1 MKRVFIDGSAGTTG
15 LRIRER
21 LASRGD
27 LELVVLPEEVRK
39 DVEARRRALN
49 GADVAFLC
57 LPDAAAVEAVSL
69 VENPE
74 TVVIDTST
82 AHRTAEGWE
91 YGFPELAGRR
101 ERIAAAKR
109 IANPGCHASG
119 FVALV
124 EPLVRA
130 GLVAKDAQLCTFSL
144 TGYSGGGK
152 KMIAEYDLW
161 RQECRHPMLSP
172 SQETLSQPQETL
184 SPPQESPAEARGG
197 DIPVAATLSLGG
209 RQYALGQKH
218 KHLPEMA
225 KICGLANEP
234 CFSPIV
240 VPHLS
245 GMEVTVQLFAS
256 QFRETGTTLEQV
268 KDVYRAYYGQG
279 GLVRFVDDPASAE
292 GGFLSSAALS
302 GRDDME
308 VSVHGNDERMLLVA
322 RFDNLGKGA
331 SGAAIQNMNLALGC
345 DEETGLKVKA

>member
-1 MKRVFIDGSAGTTG
+1 MKRIFIDGSAGTTG

-21 LASRGD
+21 LAKRDD
-27 LELVVLPEEVRK
+27 LEVVTLPEELRK
-39 DVEARRRALN
+39 DTAARRDALN
-49 GADVAFLC
+49 AADVAFLC

-69 VENPE
+69 VENPD

-91 YGFPELAGRR
+91 YGFPELEGRR
-101 ERIAAAKR
+101 ERIAQAKR

-124 EPLVRA
+124 EPLLRRRVLTVNERLA
-130 GLVAKDAQLCTFSL
+130 AFSL

-152 KMIAEYDLW
+152 KMIADY
-161 RQECRHPMLSP
+161 
-172 SQETLSQPQETL
+172 ETAGTPLH
-184 SPPQESPAEARGG
+184 
-197 DIPVAATLSLGG
+197 IGG

-225 KICGLANEP
+225 KVCGLVNAP

-245 GMEVTVQLFAS
+245 GMEVTVPLFAS
-256 QFRETGTTLEQV
+256 QFRESGTTVETI
-268 KDVYRAYYGQG
+268 KEIYRDYYAAN
-279 GLVRFVDDPASAE
+279 GLVRFVDDPAAAE
-292 GGFLSSAALS
+292 GGFLSSAGLS
-302 GRDDME
+302 GKDALE
-308 VSVHGNDERMLLVA
+308 VSVYGNDERILLVS

-331 SGAAIQNMNLALGC
+331 SGAAIQNMNIVLGV
-345 DEETGLKVKA
+345 DETTGLVL